1 MLKTPIESG
10 YFSSSVGFGSNAISS
25 GVKSRVIVSPVMA
38 SWNVP
43 CGFDIIYFLYPY
55 TIIVPPVM
63 VPVAGEIVKP
73 VEDVVELM

>member
-1 MLKTPIESG
+1 M
-10 YFSSSVGFGSNAISS
+10 
-25 GVKSRVIVSPVMA
+25 
-38 SWNVP
+38 
-43 CGFDIIYFLYPY
+43 IYFLYPY